1 MLLKRQQ
8 ANYNLIDLITPTGG
22 LTFER
27 NKIYFG
33 SRYCKIYTIA
43 HYPSNI
49 EMKWLGNLVSNTG
62 AIFSINI
69 EPTDNAELID
79 SLDSRIRDASGLA
92 QISKNE
98 SSRQMREQEIKEAS
112 EIINRMIQ
120 NNEVVSYLTIYI
132 LVSAEEKEELKIKCK
147 EVESEV
153 QHQKLKIRN
162 LTNYLQLSGF
172 KAVAPFFTIQTDLS
186 KKFKRNILTSSFT
199 GGFLFNTDTFTD
211 EGGYYWGVN
220 QNGGIII
227 FNLWQQDVMRGNS
240 NMFVVGSSGSGKSM
254 AVKHM
259 ILNEIPT
266 TKILIIDAENE
277 YSYLCKNLNGKIIE
291 CDGIENG
298 GILNPLQVRIN
309 RDDKTGNNALS
320 LHFQFLET
328 FFQILYPTLTEIEF
342 SKLDLIFENLYKK
355 FGITKS
361 TDISKLKNTDFPILE
376 DLYYFIENENKQ
388 SKNEIY
394 EKLLALIRPIA
405 IGQAS
410 SIWNGYTNI
419 EIDTRVT
426 VFNTST
432 MQKFQIQ
439 YKRAQY
445 YNILSYAWDI
455 LSKNIQEKTML
466 IADECH
472 ILVDPNIPQTLE
484 YIRYISKMARK
495 HNSSICVITQSIEDF
510 LNEKIKLYG
519 QSLLANATN
528 KLFFKSDGKDL
539 KDIVSTFNLTEQEEK
554 MLLNA
559 KVGECL
565 FMCGTRKIYMAFKLF
580 KYELE
585 MIDSKF
591 IKDRSYD

>member
-1 MLLKRQQ
+1 MKRQQ
-8 ANYNLIDLITPTGG
+8 PNYNLIDLITPTGG

-92 QISKNE
+92 EISRNE

-455 LSKNIQEKTML
+455 LSKNTQEKTML

-580 KYELE
+580 QYELE
-585 MIDSKF
+585 MIESKF
-591 IKDRSYD
+591 IKDSKYD

>member
-1 MLLKRQQ
+1 MKKQQ

-132 LVSAEEKEELKIKCK
+132 LVSAVEKEELKIKCK

-419 EIDTRVT
+419 EINTRVT

-455 LSKNIQEKTML
+455 LSKNTQEKTML

-580 KYELE
+580 QYELE

-591 IKDRSYD
+591 SKDRSYD

>member
-1 MLLKRQQ
+1 MKRQQ
-8 ANYNLIDLITPTGG
+8 PNYNLIDLITPTGG

-92 QISKNE
+92 QISKSE

-388 SKNEIY
+388 SKNGIY

-455 LSKNIQEKTML
+455 LSKNTQEKTML

-580 KYELE
+580 QYELE

-591 IKDRSYD
+591 VKDSKYD

>member
-1 MLLKRQQ
+1 MRKKET
-8 ANYNLIDLITPTGG
+8 NYNLIDLITPTGG

-33 SRYCKIYTIA
+33 SRYCKVYTIV

-49 EMKWLGNLVSNTG
+49 ELKWLGNLVSNTG

-79 SLDSRIRDASGLA
+79 DLDSRIRDASGLA
-92 QISKNE
+92 EISKNE
-98 SSRQMREQEIKEAS
+98 SSRQMREQEVKEAS

-132 LVSAEEKEELKIKCK
+132 LVSAEEKEELKAKCK

-162 LTNYLQLSGF
+162 LTNYLQMSGF
-172 KAVAPFFTIQTDLS
+172 KAVAPLFTIQTDLS

-199 GGFLFNTDTFTD
+199 GGFLFNTDTFID

-266 TKILIIDAENE
+266 TKILIIDPENE
-277 YSYLCKNLNGKIIE
+277 YSYLCKNLNGKVIE
-291 CDGIENG
+291 CDGIDNG
-298 GILNPLQVRIN
+298 GVLNPLQVRIN
-309 RDDKTGNNALS
+309 RDDESGNNALS

-328 FFQILYPTLTEIEF
+328 FFQILYPSLTEIEF
-342 SKLDLIFENLYKK
+342 SKLDLIFEKLYKK
-355 FGITKS
+355 FGITKN

-376 DLYYFIENENKQ
+376 DLYYFIKDENKQ
-388 SKNEIY
+388 HRDKIY
-394 EKLLALIRPIA
+394 EKLLALIRPIC

-410 SIWNGYTNI
+410 NIWNGYTNI
-419 EIDTRVT
+419 EVDTRVT

-455 LSKNIQEKTML
+455 LSKDIKERTML
-466 IADECH
+466 VADECH

-484 YIRYISKMARK
+484 YVRYISKMARK
-495 HNSSICVITQSIEDF
+495 HNSSICVISQSIEDF

-528 KLFFKSDGKDL
+528 KLFFKCDCKDL
-539 KDIVSTFNLTEQEEK
+539 KDIVSTFNLTEEEEK

-559 KVGECL
+559 RVGECL
-565 FMCGTRKIYMAFKLF
+565 FMCGIRKLYMTFKLF
-580 KYELE
+580 DYELE

-591 IKDRSYD
+591 VKDSNYD

>member
-1 MLLKRQQ
+1 MKSKVT
-8 ANYNLIDLITPTGG
+8 NYNLIDLITPVGG

-27 NKIYFG
+27 NKIFFG
-33 SRYCKIYTIA
+33 SRYCKIYSIV
-43 HYPSNI
+43 HYPSNV
-49 EMKWLGNLVSNTG
+49 ELKWLGNLVGNTG

-79 SLDSRIRDASGLA
+79 SLDARIRDASGIA
-92 QISKNE
+92 EISKNE

-112 EIINRMIQ
+112 EIINRMLQ

-132 LVSAEEKEELKIKCK
+132 LVSAEEKEELKQKCK
-147 EVESEV
+147 EIEMEV
-153 QHQKLKIRN
+153 QHQKLKIRC
-162 LTNYLQLSGF
+162 LTNYLQKSGF
-172 KAVAPFFTIQTDLS
+172 KAVAPFFTIQADLS

-199 GGFLFNTDTFTD
+199 GGFLFNTETFID
-211 EGGYYWGVN
+211 QGGYYWGIN

-227 FNLWQQDVMRGNS
+227 FNLWRQDATRGNS

-254 AVKHM
+254 AIKHM
-259 ILNEIPT
+259 ILNEIPI

-277 YSYLCKNLNGKIIE
+277 YSYLCKNLNGKVIE
-291 CDGIENG
+291 CDGNEKG

-309 RDDKTGNNALS
+309 RDDETGQNALS
-320 LHFQFLET
+320 LHFQFLQT
-328 FFQILYPTLTEIEF
+328 FFQILYPTLTEMEL
-342 SKLDLIFENLYKK
+342 SKLDLVLEELYKE
-355 FGITKS
+355 FNINS
-361 TDISKLKNTDFPILE
+361 NTDISKLKNTDFPILE
-376 DLYYFIENENKQ
+376 DLYFLMEKKNKKKQ
-388 SKNEIY
+388 DEILN
-394 EKLLALIRPIA
+394 KLLALIRPIC

-410 SIWNGYTNI
+410 NIWNGHTNI
-419 EIDTRVT
+419 EVDTRLT

-445 YNILSYAWDI
+445 YNILSYVWDI
-455 LSKNIQEKTML
+455 LSKDTKERTML
-466 IADECH
+466 VADECH

-539 KDIVSTFNLTEQEEK
+539 KDIVNTFNLTEQEEK
-554 MLLNA
+554 ILLNA

-565 FMCGTRKIYMAFKLF
+565 FMCGTRKINMNFKLF
-580 KYELE
+580 DYELQ

-591 IKDRSYD
+591 MQGSKYD

>member
-1 MLLKRQQ
+1 M
-8 ANYNLIDLITPTGG
+8 A
-22 LTFER
+22 
-27 NKIYFG
+27 
-33 SRYCKIYTIA
+33 
-43 HYPSNI
+43 
-49 EMKWLGNLVSNTG
+49 NTG

-79 SLDSRIRDASGLA
+79 DLDSRIRDASGLA

-98 SSRQMREQEIKEAS
+98 SSRQMREQEIHEAS

-132 LVSAEEKEELKIKCK
+132 FVSAEEKEELKIKCK
-147 EVESEV
+147 EIESEV

-162 LTNYLQLSGF
+162 LTNYLQMSGF
-172 KAVAPFFTIQTDLS
+172 KAVAPFFTIQADLS

-199 GGFLFNTDTFTD
+199 GGFLFNTDTFID

-227 FNLWQQDVMRGNS
+227 FNLWQQDLMRGNS
-240 NMFVVGSSGSGKSM
+240 NMLVVGSSGSGKSM

-277 YSYLCKNLNGKIIE
+277 YSYLCKNLNGKVIE
-291 CDGIENG
+291 CDGIDNG
-298 GILNPLQVRIN
+298 GVLNPLQVRVN
-309 RDDKTGNNALS
+309 RDDETGNNALS

-328 FFQILYPTLTEIEF
+328 FFQILFPSLTEIEF
-342 SKLDLIFENLYKK
+342 SKLDLIFEKLYEK
-355 FGITKS
+355 FGITKN

-376 DLYYFIENENKQ
+376 DLYYFIENENK
-388 SKNEIY
+388 KNQDEIY

-455 LSKNIQEKTML
+455 LSKDIKERTML
-466 IADECH
+466 VADECH

-484 YIRYISKMARK
+484 YVRYISKMARK

-528 KLFFKSDGKDL
+528 KLFFKCDGKDL

-565 FMCGTRKIYMAFKLF
+565 FMCGIRKLYMAFKLF
-580 KYELE
+580 DYELE

-591 IKDRSYD
+591 VKENV